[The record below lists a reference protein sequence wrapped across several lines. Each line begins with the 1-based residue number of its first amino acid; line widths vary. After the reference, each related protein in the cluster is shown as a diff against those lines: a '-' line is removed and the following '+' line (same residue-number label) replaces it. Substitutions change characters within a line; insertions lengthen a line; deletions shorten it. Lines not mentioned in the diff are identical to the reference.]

1 MPIFNPSYKGTF
13 ICGNQIIRSHPNTN
27 FYQHDLL
34 FVNIYMNIDETI
46 LEPKPNKNKPKTNKN
61 KPKTNK
67 NKNKT
72 KTKTKQKQNKTK
84 TKQKTALINR

>member
-46 LEPKPNKNKPKTNKN
+46 LEPKTNKN
-61 KPKTNK
+61 KPKTK
-67 NKNKT
+67 TKQKQKQNKNKT
-72 KTKTKQKQNKTK
+72 KNSINKQVD
-84 TKQKTALINR
+84 I